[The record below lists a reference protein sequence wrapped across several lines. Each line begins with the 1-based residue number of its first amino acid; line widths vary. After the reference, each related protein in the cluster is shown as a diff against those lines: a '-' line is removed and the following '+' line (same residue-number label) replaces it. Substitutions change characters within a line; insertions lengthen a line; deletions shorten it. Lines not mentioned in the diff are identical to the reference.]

1 MSDPSKPA
9 RGGKRPNAGRKPS
22 GRESIVIR
30 VDKQLLPEIE
40 KLKAKLFSTRKGT
53 YKKKTNELDCLR
65 IENIALKSQLDT
77 YSLNL
82 DILKQELEELTQKLT
97 S

>member
-22 GRESIVIR
+22 GKESVVIR

-40 KLKAKLFSTRKGT
+40 KLKAKRSSTKKGAH
-53 YKKKTNELDCLR
+53 KKPTNELDCLR
-65 IENIALKSQLDT
+65 SENSALKSQLDA
-77 YSLNL
+77 YWLKL
-82 DILKQELEELTQKLT
+82 AILKQELEELTQKLNP
-97 S
+97 